1 MGNKSILFIFFF
13 FNHHTKGVYMFKK
26 SLSVVLMSCAALGS
40 MAAHAAEEQR
50 YAIDLTATIPTE
62 AFQVI
67 PVESGWV
74 NQTQEMV
81 YDLGTSKLQD
91 FAKQFQ
97 YKNTSGGIQATLT
110 NTDST
115 GAAILSNGT
124 DTIPLAVTFNGVT
137 LSNTAATVVNAADAK
152 TGGRTN
158 LRIAQK
164 TDTPLTVTGSFT
176 GQVAMVFEPVVEVPA
191 KPDTK

>member
-1 MGNKSILFIFFF
+1 
-13 FNHHTKGVYMFKK
+13 MFKK
-26 SLSVVLMSCAALGS
+26 SLSVVFISCAALGS
-40 MAAHAAEEQR
+40 IGAHAADEQR

-91 FAKQFQ
+91 FSKQFQ

-115 GAAILSNGT
+115 GKAILSNGT
-124 DTIPLAVTFNGVT
+124 DTIPLAVTFNGVA
-137 LSNTAATVVNAADAK
+137 LNNTAATVVNAADAK

-158 LRIAQK
+158 LRITQQDDK
-164 TDTPLTVTGSFT
+164 PLTVTGSFT
-176 GQVAMVFEPVVEVPA
+176 GQVAMVFEPVIEVPA
-191 KPDTK
+191 APETK

>member
-1 MGNKSILFIFFF
+1 ML
-13 FNHHTKGVYMFKK
+13 KK
-26 SLSVVLMSCAALGS
+26 SLSVVFISCAALGS
-40 MAAHAAEEQR
+40 IAAHAADEQR
-50 YAIDLTATIPTE
+50 YSIDLTATIPTE

-74 NQTQEMV
+74 NKTQEMV

-91 FAKQFQ
+91 FSKQFQ

-110 NTDST
+110 NTDSMGT
-115 GAAILSNGT
+115 AILSNGT
-124 DTIPLAVTFNGVT
+124 DTIPLAVTFNGVM
-137 LSNTAATVVNAADAK
+137 LGKTAVTVVNASDAK

-158 LRIAQK
+158 LRITQK

-176 GQVAMVFEPVVEVPA
+176 GQVAMVFEPVVDVPA
-191 KPDTK
+191 PAPTETKS